1 MITLVYEWRDEN
13 ILFCLIDHCTPQDV
27 RCDPVTGGRILMEH
41 VYLGCILEKVQP
53 ETRKK
58 KKTKTTNKQE
68 RYQPLEEKKNKRN
81 VEFSYIALF
90 KVPFWKVC
98 FKQAEINAEAVGLSS
113 CWTPEAEDAYSH
125 IRTHIALILHL
136 VLINT
141 NRAYLHRASL
151 QISHVQSHLC
161 FMVQGIL
168 CYCLQS
174 CSIVW

>member
-41 VYLGCILEKVQP
+41 VDLGCILEKVQP

-58 KKTKTTNKQE
+58 TQTTNKQTN
-68 RYQPLEEKKNKRN
+68 RKDINHLRKKKSKRN
-81 VEFSYIALF
+81 VEFSYLALF
-90 KVPFWKVC
+90 KMPFWKMC
-98 FKQAEINAEAVGLSS
+98 FKQAEINTEAVGLSS
-113 CWTPEAEDAYSH
+113 CWTPEAEDACSH

-168 CYCLQS
+168 C
-174 CSIVW
+174 

>member
-1 MITLVYEWRDEN
+1 MNEEMKISSFVWLIIALLKMWDVILWLVVESSWNMY
-13 ILFCLIDHCTPQDV
+13 ILAVFWKRYNL
-27 RCDPVTGGRILMEH
+27 
-41 VYLGCILEKVQP
+41 KP
-53 ETRKK
+53 ERKK
-58 KKTKTTNKQE
+58 NKNNKQTGKISTTWG
-68 RYQPLEEKKNKRN
+68 KKNKRN